1 MYRDYSDLDSSDSNV
16 FSSSCITCCSHRYGL
31 DRDRMDQSAVG
42 HDYQSD
48 LSAHSS
54 QTDHSRG
61 FGGRYGVERDRV
73 DQSAGSFADMT
84 DVKSAPKP
92 EVC

>member
-1 MYRDYSDLDSSDSNV
+1 
-16 FSSSCITCCSHRYGL
+16 
-31 DRDRMDQSAVG
+31 MDQSAVG